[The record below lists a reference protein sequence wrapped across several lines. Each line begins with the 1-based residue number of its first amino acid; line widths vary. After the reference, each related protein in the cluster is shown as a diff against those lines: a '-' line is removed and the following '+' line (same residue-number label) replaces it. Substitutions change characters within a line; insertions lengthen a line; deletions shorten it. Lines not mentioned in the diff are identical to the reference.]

1 MPSLWSA
8 ILFFIKTGCLSIGGG
23 YAAIQM
29 IQVQLVDVWQMMTM
43 EDFNTLFVIAETT
56 PGPLTIN
63 AATFVGCRLAGVP
76 GGIVCTLSYIFPTV
90 LICVA
95 LSYVY
100 GRLRGGAVVQRV
112 LSFLRPAVIALIVAT
127 TFDQLST
134 ALFGTTLRK
143 LSIYGFKPLHFV
155 LFVAAYALLKRKKLP
170 PWAVILGCG
179 ALGTALSLLTGGVFG
194 A

>member
-1 MPSLWSA
+1 MMPSLWNA

-43 EDFNTLFVIAETT
+43 EEFNTLFVIAETT

-63 AATFVGCRLAGVP
+63 AATFVGFRLAGVP
-76 GGIVCTLSYIFPTV
+76 GGIVCTLSYILPTV
-90 LICVA
+90 LICIA

-100 GRLRGGAVVQRV
+100 GRLRGGAVVKRM
-112 LSFLRPAVIALIVAT
+112 LSFLRPAVIALIAAT
-127 TFDQLST
+127 TVDQLST
-134 ALFGTTLRK
+134 ALFGATLRK
-143 LSIYGFKPLHFV
+143 LEIREFQPFHLLLLV
-155 LFVAAYALLKRKKLP
+155 PAYVLLKRKKLP

-179 ALGTALSLLTGGVFG
+179 VIGTVLSLVTGGAF
-194 A
+194 

>member
-8 ILFFIKTGCLSIGGG
+8 ILFFIKTGCRSIGGG

-90 LICVA
+90 LNCVA

-100 GRLRGGAVVQRV
+100 GRLRGGAVVRRV
-112 LSFLRPAVIALIVAT
+112 LLFLRPAVIALIVAT

-155 LFVAAYALLKRKKLP
+155 LFVAAYALLQRKKLP

>member
-1 MPSLWSA
+1 MPSLWNA

-63 AATFVGCRLAGVP
+63 AATFVGFRLAGVP
-76 GGIVCTLSYIFPTV
+76 GGIVCTLSYILPTV
-90 LICVA
+90 LICIA

-100 GRLRGGAVVQRV
+100 GRLRGGAVVKRM
-112 LSFLRPAVIALIVAT
+112 LSFLRPAVIALIAAT
-127 TFDQLST
+127 TVDQLST
-134 ALFGTTLRK
+134 ALFGTALRK
-143 LSIYGFKPLHFV
+143 LELRKFQPLHLLLLV
-155 LFVAAYALLKRKKLP
+155 PAYALLKKRRLP

-179 ALGTALSLLTGGVFG
+179 VIGTVLSLVTGGAF
-194 A
+194 

>member
-1 MPSLWSA
+1 M
-8 ILFFIKTGCLSIGGG
+8 
-23 YAAIQM
+23 
-29 IQVQLVDVWQMMTM
+29 
-43 EDFNTLFVIAETT
+43 
-56 PGPLTIN
+56 
-63 AATFVGCRLAGVP
+63 
-76 GGIVCTLSYIFPTV
+76 CTLSYIFPTV

-143 LSIYGFKPLHFV
+143 LNIHGFEPLHFV
-155 LFVAAYALLKRKKLP
+155 LLVAAYALLKRKKLP

-179 ALGTALSLLTGGVFG
+179 ALGTALSLLTGGILG
-194 A
+194 T

>member
-63 AATFVGCRLAGVP
+63 AATFVGYRLAGVP
-76 GGIVCTLSYIFPTV
+76 GGS
-90 LICVA
+90 CV
-95 LSYVY
+95 
-100 GRLRGGAVVQRV
+100 R
-112 LSFLRPAVIALIVAT
+112 
-127 TFDQLST
+127 
-134 ALFGTTLRK
+134 
-143 LSIYGFKPLHFV
+143 
-155 LFVAAYALLKRKKLP
+155 
-170 PWAVILGCG
+170 
-179 ALGTALSLLTGGVFG
+179 
-194 A
+194 

>member
-8 ILFFIKTGCLSIGGG
+8 ALFFIKTGCLSIGGG

-29 IQVQLVDVWQMMTM
+29 IQVQLVDIWQMMTM

-63 AATFVGCRLAGVP
+63 ASTFTGYRLAGVP
-76 GGIVCTLSYIFPTV
+76 GGILCTLSYILPTV
-90 LICVA
+90 LICIA

-100 GRLRGGAVVQRV
+100 ERLRGQAVVGRL
-112 LSFLRPAVIALIVAT
+112 LSFLRPAVIALIAAT
-127 TFDQLST
+127 TVDQLST

-143 LSIYGFKPLHFV
+143 LEPRGFRPWHLLLLLPAYG
-155 LFVAAYALLKRKKLP
+155 LLKKKCLP

-179 ALGTALSLLTGGVFG
+179 ILGTAFSLLTGGAF
-194 A
+194 